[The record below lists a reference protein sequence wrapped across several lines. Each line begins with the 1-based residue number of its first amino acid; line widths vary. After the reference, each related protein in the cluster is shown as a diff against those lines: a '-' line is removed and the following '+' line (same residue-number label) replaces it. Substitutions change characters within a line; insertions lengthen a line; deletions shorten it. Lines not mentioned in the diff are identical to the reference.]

1 MNKILLLSKINR
13 DDISRNGREQFTKEA
28 LKLLEDVFAKFA
40 ALMIE
45 KVTMASTAKK
55 KVETDNAEAYD
66 HEGGTPKPNS
76 IKELGSEAANP
87 GSIITKGKNMMQ
99 NLMPTNALAISAS
112 QTKKPETLLTMNP
125 VNLKAPHR
133 T

>member
-1 MNKILLLSKINR
+1 
-13 DDISRNGREQFTKEA
+13 
-28 LKLLEDVFAKFA
+28 
-40 ALMIE
+40 
-45 KVTMASTAKK
+45 MASTAKK

-99 NLMPTNALAISAS
+99 NLMPTNAPAISAI
-112 QTKKPETLLTMNP
+112 
-125 VNLKAPHR
+125 
-133 T
+133 